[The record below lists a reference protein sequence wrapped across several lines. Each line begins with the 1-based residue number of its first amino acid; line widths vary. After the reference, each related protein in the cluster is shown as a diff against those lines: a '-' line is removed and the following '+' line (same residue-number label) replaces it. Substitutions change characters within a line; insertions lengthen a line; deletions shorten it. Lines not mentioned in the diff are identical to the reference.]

1 MTRYGPGQSSRF
13 MIVWGGRWART
24 WKRCTPAS
32 TVGWSAL
39 VTVVAQSRGEA
50 EEAVQEAFVRALS
63 LTGRRAALAD
73 PEAWLYRVAVNLIR
87 SRWRRA
93 RLARRLAAGQ
103 AQEADVAVSAHA
115 AADSRLVLL
124 NALRKLPLE
133 QREALALHY
142 LADLPVAD
150 VARRIGVPLGTI
162 KARLSRGRDALAQL
176 LDEDVLKEGGRNV

>member
-1 MTRYGPGQSSRF
+1 M
-13 MIVWGGRWART
+13 
-24 WKRCTPAS
+24 
-32 TVGWSAL
+32 
-39 VTVVAQSRGEA
+39 
-50 EEAVQEAFVRALS
+50 
-63 LTGRRAALAD
+63 
-73 PEAWLYRVAVNLIR
+73 
-87 SRWRRA
+87 
-93 RLARRLAAGQ
+93 
-103 AQEADVAVSAHA
+103 AVSAHA